1 MMTGL
6 ELDALGKPLANH
18 FLENPCYD
26 WVLEFPKSPKRLNS
40 PHYSYFPYGHLEKL
54 STNRYRTA
62 LKSRQQRRHEMRKST
77 TV

>member
-1 MMTGL
+1 VLLTL
-6 ELDALGKPLANH
+6 LPVPLIEADPISVR
-18 FLENPCYD
+18 FS
-26 WVLEFPKSPKRLNS
+26 K
-40 PHYSYFPYGHLEKL
+40 GHLEKL

>member
-1 MMTGL
+1 MTGL

-40 PHYSYFPYGHLEKL
+40 PHYSYFPYITPLFYFLFLGIG
-54 STNRYRTA
+54 A
-62 LKSRQQRRHEMRKST
+62 
-77 TV
+77 